1 MIALPYT
8 ATDVTTVIDD
18 KVVSLSPASNPGT
31 SGHFWLQSIQTD
43 GSTTDVT
50 DSEMTANKVYVM
62 KVPASLA
69 TKAITFVSGPNQM
82 LRRDKVL
89 NPNPVSG
96 FVAYANGTLN
106 DVTPG
111 KSFYQLNDAGD
122 TFERVDDLT
131 TPIAPFSGYLLA
143 DAATTVKV
151 ANFSLRSSVATDNEE
166 ITVPEEG
173 LLVRAEKGRILLTA
187 EQSIQVVI
195 CDMVGVVKFSGEIP
209 AGNSSFEVGAGIH
222 VVNNQKVIVW

>member
-1 MIALPYT
+1 
-8 ATDVTTVIDD
+8 
-18 KVVSLSPASNPGT
+18 
-31 SGHFWLQSIQTD
+31 
-43 GSTTDVT
+43 
-50 DSEMTANKVYVM
+50 M
-62 KVPASLA
+62 KVPTSLA
-69 TKAITFVSGPNQM
+69 TKDITFVSGPNQM

-106 DVTPG
+106 DVTLDKP
-111 KSFYQLNDAGD
+111 FYQLNDAGD

-131 TPIAPFSGYLLA
+131 IPIAPFSGYLLA
-143 DAATTVKV
+143 DAATTAKV

-166 ITVPEEG
+166 IIVPEES

-187 EQSIQVVI
+187 EQPMQVVI
-195 CDMVGVVKFSGEIP
+195 CDMAGVVKFSGEIP